1 MEVIAAVLPG
11 VAEHQLPGVT
21 PGRAHFSITATHMAT
36 SAHTLVLSV
45 LLQTLLILR
54 TLRKRT
60 QGGDVIQIMLLNEVL
75 TRVLNLNLIL
85 ILLLFYLPLF
95 LFYLPVLHVVIS
107 P

>member
-1 MEVIAAVLPG
+1 M
-11 VAEHQLPGVT
+11 
-21 PGRAHFSITATHMAT
+21 
-36 SAHTLVLSV
+36 
-45 LLQTLLILR
+45 
-54 TLRKRT
+54 
-60 QGGDVIQIMLLNEVL
+60 IQIMLLNEVL